1 MAADLQTLLSY
12 FLNDL
17 YAGTL
22 GVTLPITQVR
32 GGLGTVTVP
41 TYSFAGD
48 TGTGFYRTFASQI
61 GVANNGVETFI
72 FAPAASGGFRAGA
85 SVPVGWSSATDP
97 FNAAN
102 DTGLSRTAAATLAV
116 GNGTAGDVSGTVN
129 ATIFK
134 SGATAG
140 VTTFGPAAVAS
151 ITVKGGIITAIS

>member
-1 MAADLQTLLSY
+1 MPDLTTLLAK

-22 GVTLPITQVR
+22 GVTLPIASVQ
-32 GGLGTVTVP
+32 GAAGTVGAP
-41 TYSFAGD
+41 TYSFASAP
-48 TGTGFYRTFASQI
+48 TTGFYSFGGSNSAYAGSGSTSIAFGAVGVDSIRIGSTSSIGFASGSNPQ
-61 GVANNGVETFI
+61 G
-72 FAPAASGGFRAGA
+72 AAS
-85 SVPVGWSSATDP
+85 
-97 FNAAN
+97 
-102 DTGLSRTAAATLAV
+102 DTGVSRSGVATLAV
-116 GNGTAGDVSGTVN
+116 GNGTPGDVTGTVN